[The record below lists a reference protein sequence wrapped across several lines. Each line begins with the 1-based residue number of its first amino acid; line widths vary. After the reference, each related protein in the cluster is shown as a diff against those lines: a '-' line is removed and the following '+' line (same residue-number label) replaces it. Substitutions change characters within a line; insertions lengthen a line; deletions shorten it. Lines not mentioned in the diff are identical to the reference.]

1 MVSFLTRGSCED
13 CFTASGLL
21 EDVNKALENYGTRIW
36 RNKVFILNRPLGDV
50 KLKKLLYYK
59 DILKNLLFN
68 PFYYGSKYP
77 YQNIDSRIKQLI
89 NGLH

>member
-1 MVSFLTRGSCED
+1 MLSFLTQYPCED

-21 EDVNKALENYGTRIW
+21 EDIDQTLTKYGTRIW
-36 RNKVFILNRPLGDV
+36 RNKVFLLGRPVDKV
-50 KLKKLLYYK
+50 RLKQILYYK
-59 DILKNLLFN
+59 DILNNLQFD
-68 PFYYGSKYP
+68 PFYYGPHFP